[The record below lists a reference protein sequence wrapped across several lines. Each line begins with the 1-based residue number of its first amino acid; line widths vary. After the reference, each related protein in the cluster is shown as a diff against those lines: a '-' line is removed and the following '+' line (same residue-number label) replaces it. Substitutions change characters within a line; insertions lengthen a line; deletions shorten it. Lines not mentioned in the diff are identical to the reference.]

1 MSLSVNDY
9 RKTVR
14 ITANFLITSWQNLKK
29 MSNTIPAENT
39 ISLTIFSPCI
49 TQNNKEVS
57 LNTEKEE
64 NSCVLLVITKLINT
78 RKYYFFSVDK

>member
-14 ITANFLITSWQNLKK
+14 ITANFLITPWRNLKK